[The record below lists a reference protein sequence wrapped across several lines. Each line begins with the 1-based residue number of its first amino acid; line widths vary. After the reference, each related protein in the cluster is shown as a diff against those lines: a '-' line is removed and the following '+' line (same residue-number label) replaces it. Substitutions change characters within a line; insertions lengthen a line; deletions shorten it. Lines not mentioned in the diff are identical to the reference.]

1 MALMRKLDLTS
12 CVIVAED
19 VPHSKLA
26 EYYQAADVLLAPLHG
41 PEGQPLILIEAMACG
56 LPIVAS
62 AIESVTEI
70 VVDGTYGSL
79 VSRFRDPKE
88 LANAAIPFL
97 ENREA
102 RVRAGVRCRER
113 VLAVYDERVAS
124 KRTVDLLERIAGMP
138 ETAMSPIHTAAV
150 SAT

>member
-56 LPIVAS
+56 CPVICSTRGSLGEVVGNAAAIVDPQDVNSIANQLRLLAS
-62 AIESVTEI
+62 DAKMREHFRLAGFARAKQFDWNRTAHETLSLYESVTQKGEKNL
-70 VVDGTYGSL
+70 S
-79 VSRFRDPKE
+79 
-88 LANAAIPFL
+88 
-97 ENREA
+97 A
-102 RVRAGVRCRER
+102 RQ
-113 VLAVYDERVAS
+113 S
-124 KRTVDLLERIAGMP
+124 
-138 ETAMSPIHTAAV
+138 
-150 SAT
+150 